1 MATRRKKYDP
11 VRPAPSDQH
20 QYAAFIADLLGGRV
34 KASKLVESRDG
45 RGRLVLDYDDPN
57 G

>member
-1 MATRRKKYDP
+1 MATRRKSFKAK
-11 VRPAPSDQH
+11 REAPSDKH
-20 QYAAFIADLLGGRV
+20 QYAAFIADLLDGTV